1 LPRIIPILW
10 QDFDRIL
17 IKTGCRFDR
26 QEGDHRIYKRADLK
40 RPIVFP
46 ADNNVPV
53 FILKNNLSTLNLSR
67 QEYFRLLSE
76 I

>member
-1 LPRIIPILW
+1 MARIIPIPW
-10 QDFDRIL
+10 QDFERIL
-17 IKTGCRFDR
+17 IKAGCRFDR
-26 QEGDHRIYKRADLK
+26 KEGDHRIYKRADLK

-53 FILKNNLSTLNLSR
+53 FIIKNNLRTLNLSR
-67 QEYFRLLSE
+67 QEYFELIGE